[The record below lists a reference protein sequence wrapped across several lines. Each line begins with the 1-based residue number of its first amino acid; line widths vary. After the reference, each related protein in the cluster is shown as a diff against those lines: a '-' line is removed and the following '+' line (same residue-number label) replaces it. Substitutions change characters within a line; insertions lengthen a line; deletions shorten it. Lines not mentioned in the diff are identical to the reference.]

1 MEFKMENEGADV
13 DEVKLRRLQWR
24 VFQLEREN
32 YRTKKLKDNEIVDRI
47 IKLIR
52 QEVDNVN

>member
-1 MEFKMENEGADV
+1 MEFKPERLDI
-13 DEVKLRRLQWR
+13 DEEKLRRLQFR

>member
-13 DEVKLRRLQWR
+13 DEVKLRRLQLR